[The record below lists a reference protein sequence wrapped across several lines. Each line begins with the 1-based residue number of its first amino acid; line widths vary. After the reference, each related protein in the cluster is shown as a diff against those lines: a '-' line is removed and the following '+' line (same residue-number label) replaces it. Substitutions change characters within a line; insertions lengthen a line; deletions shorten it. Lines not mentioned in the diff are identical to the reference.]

1 MKPRTSVL
9 GTGRMGSALARAFL
23 KQGHET
29 SVWNR
34 TKSKCEPLARLG
46 AQVAPS
52 VQDAVAASE
61 IIVVN
66 VNDYITSDALLQ
78 QGDIA
83 KALRGKLLVQ
93 K

>member
-1 MKPRTSVL
+1 M
-9 GTGRMGSALARAFL
+9 A
-23 KQGHET
+23 E
-29 SVWNR
+29 
-34 TKSKCEPLARLG
+34 
-46 AQVAPS
+46 AQWGEGAPS
-52 VQDAVAASE
+52 PSRVSGCVASTGQALVGRKGPTVAASE